1 MHGSMTITPEEL
13 HRLSLFKSTQFD
25 DIEDVL
31 LQASVLRVDAGR
43 IVIAAGQPNRRLY
56 LVIEG
61 RLQVRLDS
69 LDNPP
74 VARIGE
80 GEMFGELS
88 VIDGDYTSA
97 FVVTE
102 TPCRIMG
109 LDGEVLW
116 ELFRRTP
123 YVAHNLLSTL
133 ARRLRDSN
141 KVIEGLQEKLAG
153 ARG

>member
-1 MHGSMTITPEEL
+1 MVSPLGITPEEL

-31 LQASVLRVDAGR
+31 VQCSVLRIDAGKV
-43 IVIAAGQPNRRLY
+43 VIAAGQPNRRIY
-56 LVIEG
+56 LVVEG
-61 RLQVRLDS
+61 KLSVRLDS
-69 LDNPP
+69 LDNDP
-74 VARIGE
+74 VAYIRE
-80 GEMFGELS
+80 GESFGELS
-88 VIDGDYTSA
+88 VIDGSYTSA

-123 YVAHNLLSTL
+123 YVAHNLLAL
-133 ARRLRDSN
+133 MARRLRESN
-141 KVIEGLQEKLAG
+141 GVIEGLQKKISGGE
-153 ARG
+153 

>member
-1 MHGSMTITPEEL
+1 MSGSVTITPEEL

-31 LQASVLRVDAGR
+31 QKASVLRIDPGR
-43 IVIAAGQPNRRLY
+43 IVIAAGQPNKRLY

-61 RLQVRLDS
+61 TLQVRLDS
-69 LDNPP
+69 LENPP
-74 VARIGE
+74 VARITA

-102 TPCRIMG
+102 TPCRILG
-109 LDGEVLW
+109 LDGDVLW

-123 YVAHNLLSTL
+123 YVAHNLLSML
-133 ARRLRDSN
+133 AKRLRYSN
-141 KVIEGLQEKLAG
+141 KITEGLQSKLSG
-153 ARG
+153 S